1 MSLTSATQKIIYTY
15 FMSESYPNI
24 SEQNLQVKKER
35 LISYITKEFHSLIMS
50 NRNQVSIGEISLIT
64 NRLISIE
71 ICSKSRSY
79 SEDIYSVIIRTSSVP
94 KNIFDIAIVKNIEL
108 TVSEVPEVISE
119 YADLLLGK

>member
-1 MSLTSATQKIIYTY
+1 
-15 FMSESYPNI
+15 MSESYPNI